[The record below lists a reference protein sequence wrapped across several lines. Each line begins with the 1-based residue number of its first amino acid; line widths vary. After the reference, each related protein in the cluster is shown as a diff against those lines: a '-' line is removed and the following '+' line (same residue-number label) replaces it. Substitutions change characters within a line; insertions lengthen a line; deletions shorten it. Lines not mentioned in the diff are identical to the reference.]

1 MNCEV
6 EKKLELLKMEVV
18 ALKEQNA
25 IQAIQINWCAEMIF
39 ALVEV
44 INK

>member
-1 MNCEV
+1 MNCKV

-25 IQAIQINWCAEMIF
+25 VQTVQINWCAEMIF
-39 ALVEV
+39 ALMEV
-44 INK
+44 